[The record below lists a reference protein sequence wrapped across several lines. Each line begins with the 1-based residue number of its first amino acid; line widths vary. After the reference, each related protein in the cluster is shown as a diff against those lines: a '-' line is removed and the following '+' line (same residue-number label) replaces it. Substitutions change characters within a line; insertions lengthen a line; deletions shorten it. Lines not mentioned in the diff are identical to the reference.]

1 MAGAPEIPNEALPYS
16 EFLEGTQ
23 LSGIDWDDFRIFLAV
38 VEVGSLHRA
47 SLALGLTQPTA
58 SRRLGRLEKAI
69 GARLFDRDRSGSRL
83 TQEGMRVYADV
94 SQARLALARAA
105 RHAHKAKARM
115 EGDCKIVLG
124 DGLANFWVPQFLP
137 LFFDSFPNIALKL
150 FVSTDPIAGKNEL
163 FDIQILYYQPAEV
176 DSVALR
182 VGTMHFIP
190 FASHSYLEKFGR
202 PTSQEELR
210 EHRLLGHAA
219 YLIDKGTWASWQRED
234 AMQEMAMLTNQS
246 GPLAWSIKLGAGI
259 GLLPTYVAL
268 IDPDFVPVDL
278 GQRFR
283 TPIFLSF
290 QREAAKKWPVRATL
304 DYLRDVVFDKKAM
317 PWFGD
322 QYEPVAPEWR
332 TRFDTMRTQPF
343 RGQPKCLP
351 AAVAG

>member
-1 MAGAPEIPNEALPYS
+1 
-16 EFLEGTQ
+16 
-23 LSGIDWDDFRIFLAV
+23 
-38 VEVGSLHRA
+38 
-47 SLALGLTQPTA
+47 
-58 SRRLGRLEKAI
+58 
-69 GARLFDRDRSGSRL
+69 
-83 TQEGMRVYADV
+83 
-94 SQARLALARAA
+94 
-105 RHAHKAKARM
+105 
-115 EGDCKIVLG
+115 
-124 DGLANFWVPQFLP
+124 
-137 LFFDSFPNIALKL
+137 
-150 FVSTDPIAGKNEL
+150 
-163 FDIQILYYQPAEV
+163 
-176 DSVALR
+176 
-182 VGTMHFIP
+182 
-190 FASHSYLEKFGR
+190 
-202 PTSQEELR
+202 
-210 EHRLLGHAA
+210 
-219 YLIDKGTWASWQRED
+219 
-234 AMQEMAMLTNQS
+234 MLTNQS